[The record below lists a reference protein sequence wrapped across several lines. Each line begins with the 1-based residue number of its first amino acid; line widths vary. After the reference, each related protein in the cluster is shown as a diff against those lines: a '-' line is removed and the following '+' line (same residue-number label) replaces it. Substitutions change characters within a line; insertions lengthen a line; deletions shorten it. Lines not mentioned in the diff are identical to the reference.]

1 MKLPNLLSTLGVASI
16 ITTLA
21 VVDIPKPLE
30 TFAYTSPSQS
40 TSEGIGAS
48 NDVLI
53 ASGRSANFED
63 GIFSVRLPETGT
75 LGQELDNFIS
85 ANPSFNVDS
94 KEKWVSNIKVSSLSR
109 GSISNG
115 SVPITARW
123 SVRLCWT
130 NTFALKKCVGGWIN
144 KSEDFE
150 TSCSIGAQPRYL
162 RCTMPGKVSELV
174 REGSILVN

>member
-1 MKLPNLLSTLGVASI
+1 LSTLGLASI

-30 TFAYTSPSQS
+30 TFAYTSPNQS
-40 TSEGIGAS
+40 TSEGIGQS
-48 NDVLI
+48 NDFLI
-53 ASGRSANFED
+53 ASGRRSANFED

-75 LGQELDNFIS
+75 LGQELDHFIS
-85 ANPSFNVDS
+85 ANPSFNVES
-94 KEKWVSNIKVSSLSR
+94 KEEWVSNIKVSSMTR

-123 SVRLCWT
+123 SVRLCWST
-130 NTFALKKCVGGWIN
+130 TFALKKCVGGWIN

-162 RCTMPGKVSELV
+162 RCRMPGKVSELV
-174 REGSILVN
+174 REGSISVN